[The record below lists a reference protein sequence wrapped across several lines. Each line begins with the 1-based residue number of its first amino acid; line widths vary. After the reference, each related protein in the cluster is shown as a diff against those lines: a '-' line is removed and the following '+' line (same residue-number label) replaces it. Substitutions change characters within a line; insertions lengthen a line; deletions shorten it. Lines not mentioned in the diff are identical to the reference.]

1 VVLVT
6 GASSGIGRATALR
19 LAKQGAHVIALGRD
33 RAALED
39 AAGRTGGRAIV
50 ADVGVAADV
59 DRAVAEAHDTYGRVD
74 VLVNNAG
81 FGIAGPFVMTEPEEA
96 ERLIRVNLLG
106 AIQLTGALLPGMIER
121 GRGHVVNVSSIAGHV
136 GVPDEAVFA
145 ATKAGL
151 IGFTES
157 LRYELAGSGVGM
169 TLVSPGVV
177 KTAFFQRQ
185 GRPYHRSF
193 PRPIRADRV
202 ARAIVRSIRKNHAD
216 VFVPGWMAFPAWLHG
231 TWPTLY
237 RRLAGRYGH

>member
-1 VVLVT
+1 MSGWPGSTMEAALRSPPIGTAGDGSSPRRMWETSGSTRSRRSPTPACGRAGAARTGSSPLGSPAVGNRHRDDASRCRWVPGGKVEAPRAIVRPVDLDGAVVLVA

-136 GVPDEAVFA
+136 G
-145 ATKAGL
+145 
-151 IGFTES
+151 
-157 LRYELAGSGVGM
+157 
-169 TLVSPGVV
+169 
-177 KTAFFQRQ
+177 
-185 GRPYHRSF
+185 
-193 PRPIRADRV
+193 
-202 ARAIVRSIRKNHAD
+202 
-216 VFVPGWMAFPAWLHG
+216 
-231 TWPTLY
+231 
-237 RRLAGRYGH
+237 